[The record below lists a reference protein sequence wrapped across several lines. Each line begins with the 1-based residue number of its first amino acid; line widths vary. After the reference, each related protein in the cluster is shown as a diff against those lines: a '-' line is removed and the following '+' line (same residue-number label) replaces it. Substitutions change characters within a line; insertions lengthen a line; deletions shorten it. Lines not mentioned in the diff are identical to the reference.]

1 MVRIGREK
9 LITVLVGLGAAGA
22 SAAGGWWIDLAPPG
36 DPGKLFAPALTGFSF
51 FILFAV
57 FKAIQAVLAK
67 KWAAETSRKFLWIG
81 VAIVASIVSIM
92 NFFDYYT
99 EYQTSILTL
108 NTGERV
114 VIGGVDNLTPYARE
128 WLKEQP
134 GRMVKDLMPN
144 IKNDPEAIWSSESIA
159 VAEKT
164 LLWKYFLMFL
174 ASGFAIA
181 GAVEANRSGGG
192 EEGEG

>member
-92 NFFDYYT
+92 NL
-99 EYQTSILTL
+99 S
-108 NTGERV
+108 
-114 VIGGVDNLTPYARE
+114 VIKTFGTP
-128 WLKEQP
+128 
-134 GRMVKDLMPN
+134 
-144 IKNDPEAIWSSESIA
+144 ES
-159 VAEKT
+159 V
-164 LLWKYFLMFL
+164 
-174 ASGFAIA
+174 S
-181 GAVEANRSGGG
+181 
-192 EEGEG
+192 